1 MFLCVRNNYTQR
13 IILNKINMYKK
24 ETVYIFLCFIIL
36 QGCFA
41 QNKYKNL
48 ESSKNNLN
56 YKGNPKDAKDRK
68 PLAFSDKGAWFA
80 FGLLEPSEI
89 QAGFSGPFLMTEQ
102 NGVWLSSSFISL
114 HLIDEKQ
121 QEIIDWKTSLV
132 IQNSYNSHLE
142 QQFQNGKL
150 TVTQQLVFSSG
161 QSAIQKTT
169 IKNRS
174 SKTITFTPNYNSKIY
189 LDNLALSVEGNA
201 VKLTS
206 SKSNAV
212 GHIQFMNAKAII
224 EVTKDGF
231 AAKTEQLVLKPN
243 ESREIIVAQTFIFP
257 QYDWKKENEIL
268 SKLNFDSVLEQTKQ
282 EKENQ
287 LSQLISKKKVIYKDE
302 EYSIFLAKLALTLQ
316 NNTRIAAEGLKHE
329 GLFPSYNYEWFHGF
343 WAWDSWKH
351 AAALAHINPNLAE
364 NQVRALFDYQE
375 PNGFIPD
382 CIYRDTLIEPNNYR
396 NTKSPLAAWAV
407 WEIYKQN
414 KNVSF
419 IEEMYPKLKKYHN
432 WWYKDRDHDQDGLCE
447 FGSTDG
453 TLIAAKWESGMD
465 NAVRFDDS
473 KILKNGEKA
482 YSLDQESVDLNS
494 FLYAEKNYLA
504 KMAQVLKLTDEEQ
517 QWQSESTTLKKQIQ
531 SQFWDATTGW
541 FYDTSIDGKTYI
553 KDMGCEG
560 FLPLWAEVATSEQA
574 NAIKNNLL
582 NPNTFN
588 TFVPLPTLAANN
600 LKFNPENGY
609 WRGPIWVDQ
618 VYFGINGLEKYG
630 YTKEVDL
637 LTDKLIQ
644 NTEGALEK
652 GMSIREN
659 YHPKTGKGLEAQN
672 FSWSAAHFLLL
683 ILNN

>member
-1 MFLCVRNNYTQR
+1 
-13 IILNKINMYKK
+13 MYKK
-24 ETVYIFLCFIIL
+24 ETVYIFLFFVIL

-48 ESSKNNLN
+48 ELSKNNLN

-68 PLAFSDKGAWFA
+68 SLAFSDKGAWFA
-80 FGLLEPSEI
+80 FGILEPSEI

-102 NGVWLSSSFISL
+102 NGVWISPSLISL
-114 HLIDEKQ
+114 QLIDEKQ
-121 QEIIDWKTSLV
+121 QELIDWKTSLV
-132 IQNSYNSHLE
+132 YQNSYNSHLE
-142 QQFQNGKL
+142 QQFQNDKL
-150 TVTQQLVFSSG
+150 TVKQQLVFSSG
-161 QSAIQKTT
+161 QSVLQKTI

-174 SKTITFTPNYNSKIY
+174 SKTITLTPAYNSKIY
-189 LDNLALSVEGNA
+189 LDNLLLSVEENSLKI
-201 VKLTS
+201 VSL
-206 SKSNAV
+206 KSNAV
-212 GHIQFMNAKAII
+212 GHIQFLNEKNAI
-224 EVTKDGF
+224 EITKDGF
-231 AAKTEQLVLKPN
+231 SAKSDLIVLKPN
-243 ESREIIVAQTFIFP
+243 ETKELIVTQTFIFP
-257 QYDWKKENEIL
+257 QYDWLEEREIL
-268 SKLNFDSVLEQTKQ
+268 SKLKFDSVLEQTKQ

-287 LSQLISKKKVIYKDE
+287 LSQLIAKKKAAYKGE
-302 EYSIFLAKLALTLQ
+302 EYSVFLAKLALTLQ

-351 AAALAHINPNLAE
+351 VAALAHINPSLAE

-414 KNVSF
+414 KDVAF
-419 IEEMYPKLKKYHN
+419 VKEMYPKLKKYHD
-432 WWYKDRDHDQDGLCE
+432 WWYKERDHDQDGLCE

-453 TLIAAKWESGMD
+453 SVIAAKWESGMD
-465 NAVRFDDS
+465 NAVRFDNS

-494 FLYAEKNYLA
+494 FLYAEKKYLA
-504 KMAQVLKLTDEEQ
+504 KMAQVLKLADEGKKYT
-517 QWQSESTTLKKQIQ
+517 SESNTLKIQIQ
-531 SQFWDATTGW
+531 TQFWDATTGW
-541 FYDTSIDGKTYI
+541 FYDTSIDGKTFV

-582 NPNTFN
+582 NPITFN

-600 LKFNPENGY
+600 PKFNPEDGY
-609 WRGPIWVDQ
+609 WRGPIWLDQ

-630 YTKEVDL
+630 YKKEVDL
-637 LTDKLIQ
+637 LTGKLIQ

-672 FSWSAAHFLLL
+672 FSWSAAHFILL